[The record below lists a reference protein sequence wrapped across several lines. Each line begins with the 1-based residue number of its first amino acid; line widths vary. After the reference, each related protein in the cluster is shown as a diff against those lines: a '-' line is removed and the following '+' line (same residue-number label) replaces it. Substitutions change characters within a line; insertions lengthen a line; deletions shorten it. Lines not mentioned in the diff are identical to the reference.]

1 MVIHPTRTNLLLY
14 KEKLRSVANS
24 IDILRARRKSLIRE
38 FIKTTMPFLKSR
50 DEIRKTYGK
59 AVSELAMSMG
69 HEGKEFIESLGSI
82 MESDVMV
89 EVIEKNLWGLKYK
102 DIAFNRDPVRPPDKR
117 GYDYIPTTAHLEEG
131 IYLFERIVEFMLQ
144 LASYENKLKRLG
156 DEIVRLTRNI
166 KVLEERVIPDLR
178 VRIKTIANHIGER
191 ERETYFRL
199 KRFKTLLA
207 GAVAKQEI

>member
-14 KEKLRSVANS
+14 KEKLRSVTNS

-38 FIKTTMPFLKSR
+38 FIRTTMPFLKTR
-50 DEIRKTYGK
+50 EEIRKTYGK
-59 AVSELAMSMG
+59 AVNELAMSMG
-69 HEGKEFIESLGSI
+69 HEGKDFIESLGSV

-89 EVIEKNLWGLKYK
+89 EVIEKNLWGLIYK
-102 DIAFNRDPVRPPDKR
+102 DIAFNRDPVRAPDKR
-117 GYDYIPTTAHLEEG
+117 GYDFIPTTAHLEEG
-131 IYLFERIVEFMLQ
+131 IYLFERVVEFMLQ

-166 KVLEERVIPDLR
+166 KVLEERVIPDLN
-178 VRIKTIANHIGER
+178 VRIKTIADHIGER

-199 KRFKTLLA
+199 KRFKSLLV
-207 GAVAKQEI
+207 GAVAQQEI